1 MIRDLKNLNKQWKKM
16 KQLRIKNKLRRKFK
30 SSHLKNTLV
39 RKETKKRA
47 IEKKPKREHE
57 ISVN

>member
-1 MIRDLKNLNKQWKKM
+1 M
-16 KQLRIKNKLRRKFK
+16 KLLRIKNKLRRKFK